1 MPKLGASFIDF
12 KNWTS
17 SEVYSLFQSA
27 KNIESV
33 SGTGWISSSAPDFP
47 PESKA
52 IQKTKGATAALLFF
66 EPSTRTRMSFET
78 ACHRLGLYPL
88 ILDTAGGTS
97 LEKGESVE
105 DSIFNIAAM
114 NPVLFIIRSSGAL
127 NFAEICH
134 QLRVPVINAGW
145 GAFGHPTQ
153 ALLDAFTLFKKWGK
167 LERKKLLV
175 VGDIKFSRV
184 AASHFELSSLLG
196 YEVAVC
202 GPAEFLPSTE
212 ETQRKGIRRFDH
224 LKEGLAWADAVM
236 MLRFQ
241 FERHSA
247 DLQFSEEDVRKN
259 FGLTSETLRLVP
271 PHVQIMHPGP
281 VNHGIEMDDQALR
294 DPRCLVLQQVTNGVF
309 IRQALIEKV
318 LQKDLA

>member
-27 KNIESV
+27 KNIESNSKTV
-33 SGTGWISSSAPDFP
+33 RNSS
-47 PESKA
+47 
-52 IQKTKGATAALLFF
+52 GATAALLFF

-114 NPVLFIIRSSGAL
+114 NPVLLIIRSSGSL
-127 NFAEICH
+127 NFPEICS
-134 QLRVPVINAGW
+134 QLAVPVINAGW

-167 LERKKLLV
+167 LEGKKLLV

-184 AASHFELSSLLG
+184 AASHFELCSLLG
-196 YEVAVC
+196 YEIAVC
-202 GPAEFLPSTE
+202 GPAEFLPPKE
-212 ETQRKGIRRFDH
+212 ESFAKGIGRFED
-224 LKEGLAWADAVM
+224 LKDGLAWADAVM

-241 FERHSA
+241 FERHST
-247 DLQFSEEDVRKN
+247 DLQFSEENVRKS
-259 FGLTSETLRLVP
+259 FGLTSETLKLVP
-271 PHVQIMHPGP
+271 PNVQIMHPGP
-281 VNHGIEMDDQALR
+281 VNHGIEMDDQALK
-294 DPRCLVLQQVTNGVF
+294 DPRSLVLQQVTNGVF